1 MLVPHPVRFGLMDM
15 DPLTGA
21 QPVCLDSP
29 TGLRGWR
36 DDAQHAERLGFDV
49 LWCAD
54 HLFYFLAPDAPFL
67 DGWALLPAWAAI
79 TTTIRL
85 GVLITNLSWR
95 SPIQVARSAIAV
107 DQLSTGRLELG
118 VGTGAFGDQAM
129 AGMLEMTPRER
140 IERLREGVGVIDRL
154 LRGDV
159 TPFQGKYTTYTEAH
173 TEPGCL
179 QHPRVP
185 ITIGAVQRRA
195 IEVAVDLADTWSTYS
210 DPLLPLDEARKDI
223 VSRVQ
228 IFEEQCATKGRDP
241 DELRRSLLV
250 LNPLDAWESMTTVE
264 HIVETYGGLGFNE
277 FVFHRP
283 QQHRRS
289 TFEHVAQDVLPRLRN
304 QI

>member
-1 MLVPHPVRFGLMDM
+1 MPHPVRFGLMDL

-21 QPVCLDSP
+21 QPVCLGSP
-29 TGLRGWR
+29 RGLHALRN
-36 DDAQHAERLGFDV
+36 DAEEAERLGFDV
-49 LWCAD
+49 LWCGD

-67 DGWALLPAWAAI
+67 DGWALLPAWAVV
-79 TTTIRL
+79 TSTIRM

-95 SPIQVARSAIAV
+95 SPVQVARSAIAV
-107 DQLSTGRLELG
+107 DQLSGGRLELG

-129 AGMLEMTPRER
+129 AGILQMSPRER
-140 IERLREGVGVIDRL
+140 IGRLREGVAILDRL

-159 TPFQGKYTTYTEAH
+159 TPFEGKYTTYTEAH
-173 TEPGCL
+173 TEPGCV
-179 QHPRVP
+179 QSPRVP
-185 ITIGAVQRRA
+185 FTVGAVQRHA

-210 DPLLPLDEARKDI
+210 DPLLSLDEARRDI
-223 VSRVQ
+223 SSRVH
-228 IFEEQCATKGRDP
+228 IFEELCARKGRDP

-264 HIVETYGGLGFNE
+264 HILETYDGLGFSE

-283 QQHRRS
+283 QQHRIS
-289 TFEHVAQDVLPRLRN
+289 TFERVAQDILPRLRN